1 MSTSAHGAS
10 GVATDPGKLTGIGVL
25 VTRPAAQAEPF
36 CVALTEA
43 GARAIRFPVLEIL
56 APSDPTNL
64 RAVLERL
71 ESFDIAVFIS
81 PNAVQ
86 RVLNLALAERA
97 WPETTRIAAIGNR
110 TAQELKGFGHPA
122 DILPPRRFDSE
133 ALLAQEA
140 MQDVAGKTV
149 VIFRGDG
156 GREILGD
163 TLTERGAEV
172 AFAEAYRRGR
182 PEVDTSELMYAFSRG
197 QIDIITITSGEGLR
211 NLYEMVGKLG
221 RMWLRKTPLV
231 VGSARIAEI
240 ANELGFKAAIE
251 TAEDPTDASML
262 AAVHRCAHDLRT
274 EGGKGS

>member
-1 MSTSAHGAS
+1 MSRSGHGA
-10 GVATDPGKLTGIGVL
+10 GGIATDPGRLTDIGVL

-36 CVALTEA
+36 CAALTEE
-43 GARAIRFPVLEIL
+43 GARPIRFPVLEIL

-64 RAVLERL
+64 RAVLDRL

-122 DILPPRRFDSE
+122 QILPPRRFDSE

-140 MQDVAGKTV
+140 MQDVAGKRV

-156 GREILGD
+156 GRELLGD
-163 TLTERGAEV
+163 TLRQRGAEV

-182 PEVDTSELMYAFSRG
+182 PEADTSQLMYAFSRG
-197 QIDIITITSGEGLR
+197 QIDLITITSGEGLR

-221 RMWLRKTPLV
+221 RMWLRKTPVV
-231 VGSARIAEI
+231 VGSARIAEV
-240 ANELGFKAAIE
+240 AAELGFKAPVE
-251 TAEDPTDASML
+251 TARDPTDAAML
-262 AAVHRCAHDLRT
+262 AAVHRLADQMRAD
-274 EGGKGS
+274 GA

>member
-1 MSTSAHGAS
+1 MTASADENA
-10 GVATDPGKLTGIGVL
+10 VATEGQGPLAGLGIL

-36 CVALTEA
+36 CEALAAEA
-43 GARAIRFPVLEIL
+43 ATVIRFPVLEIL

-64 RAVLERL
+64 REILERL
-71 ESFDIAVFIS
+71 DRFDIAVFIS

-86 RVLNLALAERA
+86 RVLNLALAERD
-97 WPETTRIAAIGNR
+97 WPATTQIAAIGNR
-110 TAQELKGFGHPA
+110 TAQELKGFGRPA

-140 MQDVAGKTV
+140 MQNVAGKRV

-156 GREILGD
+156 GRELLGD
-163 TLTERGAEV
+163 TLKERGAEV
-172 AFAEAYRRGR
+172 TFAEAYRRGR
-182 PEVDTSELMYAFSRG
+182 PEGDTGELMYSFSRG

-231 VGSARIAEI
+231 VGSERIAEI
-240 ANELGFKAAIE
+240 ARELGFKAAVE
-251 TAEDPTDASML
+251 TAEDPTDTAML
-262 AAVHRCAHDLRT
+262 AAVHRLADQLRT
-274 EGGKGS
+274 NRT

>member
-1 MSTSAHGAS
+1 MTASADDHRAEPG
-10 GVATDPGKLTGIGVL
+10 DPEALAGLGIL

-36 CVALTEA
+36 CAGLAAA
-43 GARAIRFPVLEIL
+43 GAHVIRFPVLEIL

-71 ESFDIAVFIS
+71 DTFDIAVFIS

-86 RVLNLALAERA
+86 RVLNLALAEHD
-97 WPETTRIAAIGNR
+97 WPAGTRIAAIGNR
-110 TAQELKGFGHPA
+110 TAQELKSFGRPA

-140 MQDVAGKTV
+140 MQDVAGKRV

-156 GREILGD
+156 GRELLGD
-163 TLTERGAEV
+163 TLKARGAEV
-172 AFAEAYRRGR
+172 TFAEAYRRGR
-182 PEVDTSELMYAFSRG
+182 PEGDTGELMYAFSRG

-231 VGSARIAEI
+231 VGSPRIAEI
-240 ANELGFKAAIE
+240 AQELGFKSAVE
-251 TAEDPTDASML
+251 TAEDPTDATML
-262 AAVHRCAHDLRT
+262 AAVHRLADQLRS
-274 EGGKGS
+274 ERA